1 MKLNASN
8 ELKSRLT
15 HAAANGSVI
24 AADILTEMKRNADV
38 SEIIRGGYNF
48 FSTKR
53 KRTGGASYQKIRIVF
68 TTCNKNLNNKNF
80 PDRNNPQAPWF
91 PENRTDID
99 PSTFVGLF
107 RNLPEYPET
116 ELSYFSSAIC
126 VDSKV
131 TVQLHGSMQDFFEA
145 YSEENYTPIADTTES
160 NLHNSCMRYENRA
173 RNAADFYTNFAGA
186 EILVARDGSNNVLAR
201 AVEWKNVQVL
211 SGGNTFNGFSLIDRI
226 YFSHA
231 FVLEMMRRQAT
242 ALGITFR
249 KQYNDYFHTKDVVA
263 LNNRPDKGVEAGKSY
278 VLNLAV
284 EVPACKWHKKG
295 TPYMDTFY
303 YVCMENGKMELRNS
317 ESENTIAKC
326 RDTDGGATPVRKICP
341 GCGYLHQS
349 DMNDFCPSCMEK
361 FYSNTIFGRALRSG
375 TVEYQGKTYPS
386 LLFKKKRPIPSMRLY
401 LQVNRLYEV

>member
-1 MKLNASN
+1 M
-8 ELKSRLT
+8 E
-15 HAAANGSVI
+15 
-24 AADILTEMKRNADV
+24 
-38 SEIIRGGYNF
+38 
-48 FSTKR
+48 
-53 KRTGGASYQKIRIVF
+53 
-68 TTCNKNLNNKNF
+68 
-80 PDRNNPQAPWF
+80 
-91 PENRTDID
+91 
-99 PSTFVGLF
+99 
-107 RNLPEYPET
+107 
-116 ELSYFSSAIC
+116 
-126 VDSKV
+126 
-131 TVQLHGSMQDFFEA
+131 
-145 YSEENYTPIADTTES
+145 
-160 NLHNSCMRYENRA
+160 
-173 RNAADFYTNFAGA
+173 
-186 EILVARDGSNNVLAR
+186 
-201 AVEWKNVQVL
+201 NVQVL

-249 KQYNDYFHTKDVVA
+249 KQYNDYSHTKDVVA
-263 LNNRPDKGVEAGKSY
+263 LNNRPDEGVEAGKSY

-295 TPYMDTFY
+295 APYMDTFY
-303 YVCMENGKMELRNS
+303 CVCMENGKMELRNS
-317 ESENTIAKC
+317 ESGNTIATC